1 MTNPELAGTRVSE
14 AHLSEE
20 TLRRDCRTV
29 LVCCGPGCLANDSP
43 AIAQALRSKID
54 EAGLDVE
61 VRPLIKETGCQGLCE
76 KGPMLRIVP
85 DDIAYY
91 KVALKDVEAIVE
103 KTLRSGEVIPKLLH
117 VSAKTGKPVLSLKE
131 NEFYTPQVKIVLR
144 HVGEIDPH
152 QIDDYIAHGG
162 YGALEKTVKSM
173 TPDVVIEEVHRSGLR
188 GRGGAG
194 FPTGRKWKQ
203 CAGYKNFP
211 KYVVCNGDEG
221 DPGAF
226 MDRSIMEGDP
236 HSVIEGMIIGA
247 YAVGAAEGFIY
258 IRDEYALAVET
269 IRKAV
274 EQARERGYLGRNILG
289 SSYSFGL
296 SIVRGGGAFV
306 CGESTA
312 LMASIEGKVGEP
324 RAKYI
329 RSVEKGLWGQ
339 PTVLNN
345 VETWANIPVILTQ
358 GGDQFRQIGTEKS
371 TGTKVFSLVGKV
383 KNTGLVEVPM
393 GIRLRELIF
402 DIGGGIL
409 GGRKFKAVQTGGP
422 SGGCIPEELLDLPV
436 DFDSLTEAG
445 SMMGSGGMIVMDD
458 RTCMVDVA
466 RYYVQFLADE
476 SCGKCVPCREGIRR
490 MAEILEDI
498 CEGRGQESDLDLLL
512 TIGETMAEAALC
524 GLGKSAP
531 NPVST
536 TIRYFREEYLA
547 HIQERRCPAGVCR
560 ELTTFEID
568 GALCNG
574 CGLCRRDCPPDAITG
589 STKQRHVIDQEKC
602 IRCGNCV
609 DSCKRNAVKVR

>member
-1 MTNPELAGTRVSE
+1 MRE
-14 AHLSEE
+14 AHLSEG

-43 AIAQALRSKID
+43 AIAKALRSKID
-54 EAGLDVE
+54 EAGLDVK
-61 VRPLIKETGCQGLCE
+61 VHPLIKETGCQGLCE
-76 KGPMLRIVP
+76 KGPMIRIVP

-91 KVALKDVEAIVE
+91 KVSLNDVEAIVE

-117 VSAKTGKPVLSLKE
+117 ISAKTGKPVLTLRE
-131 NEFYTPQVKIVLR
+131 NEFYTPQVKIALR

-152 QIDDYIAHGG
+152 QIDDYIDHGG
-162 YGALEKTVKSM
+162 YGALEKTVKEM

-203 CAGYKNFP
+203 CASYENSP

-247 YAVGAAEGFIY
+247 YAVGANEGFIY

-269 IRKAV
+269 IRKAI

-289 SSYSFGL
+289 SSFSFDL

-512 TIGETMAEAALC
+512 NIGETMAEAALC

-574 CGLCRRDCPPDAITG
+574 CGLCRRDCPTDAITG